1 MGKTLSNYV
10 KKSPRLV
17 RSGGLLQVKQ
27 VRRPA
32 RRTILLYLLNQR
44 KQNLETLNFIHS
56 KETTL

>member
-1 MGKTLSNYV
+1 MGETSSIYV
-10 KKSPRLV
+10 KKSQRLV
-17 RSGGLLQVKQ
+17 RGLLQVKQ

-56 KETTL
+56 KETTR